1 MFTRSESFREFI
13 RFYPIVS
20 IIITIHIIL
29 YLFTTLPIFPNYWFY
44 ENLSGVNLYIMEGQ
58 FWRLITPTF
67 MHSGFSHMLF
77 NSFSLV
83 LFGPALERMLGSAK
97 FLIVYLISGL
107 IANVAT
113 LLLEPLTY
121 THVGSSGAIF
131 GLFGY
136 YIAIIIFR
144 KNMMSRQNSQII
156 ITLLVVSLIMT
167 FLQPNINIIA
177 HLFGLLGGF
186 LLGAIPYYNKKD
198 LSDSIISTTNWAG
211 SKRKKLSVQS
221 PIKVIIWGA
230 IIIIALIG
238 FLYQR

>member
-1 MFTRSESFREFI
+1 MFTRTENVREFI
-13 RFYPIVS
+13 RFYPVVSIIVS
-20 IIITIHIIL
+20 IHLVL
-29 YLFTTLPIFPNYWFY
+29 YLLTILPIFPNYWFF
-44 ENLSGVNLYIMEGQ
+44 ENFSGVNLYIMEGQ

-83 LFGPALERMLGSAK
+83 LFGPALERMLGGGR
-97 FLIVYLISGL
+97 FLLVYLLSGL

-136 YIAIIIFR
+136 YIAIVIFR
-144 KNMMSRQNSQII
+144 KNMMTKQNSQII
-156 ITLLVVSLIMT
+156 ITLSVVSLIMT
-167 FLQPNINIIA
+167 FLQPNINITA

-198 LSDSIISTTNWAG
+198 LSDSIKGTANWAN
-211 SKRKKLSVQS
+211 SRKKNLSIQS
-221 PIKVIIWGA
+221 PAKVLVWAVIIIVA
-230 IIIIALIG
+230 VLG
-238 FLYQR
+238 FWSQK